1 MDAAPIAT
9 PMNDA
14 LMNES
19 DLVALIR
26 SRRRENGLTQTQ
38 LADRMVEAGRAD
50 SLSKQA
56 ISKAE
61 NPQPGDGMTSLRVAL
76 VEELTGR
83 KLEGPL
89 WKPKDSQD

>member
-1 MDAAPIAT
+1 MNVTPMDA
-9 PMNDA
+9 N
-14 LMNES
+14 LMDES

-38 LADRMVEAGRAD
+38 LANRMVEAGWAD

-61 NPQPGDGMTSLRVAL
+61 NPKPGDGMTSLRVAL
-76 VEELTGR
+76 VEELTEQ
-83 KLEGPL
+83 KLRGPL
-89 WKPKDSQD
+89 WASGDASRK